1 MVILELDKSMV
12 VEDIGDIFQNQE
24 EKIKKNYLNR
34 KFIKKYI
41 MKLTLKITSLK
52 LWQINILLF
61 LII

>member
-24 EKIKKNYLNR
+24 EKIKKNYQNR